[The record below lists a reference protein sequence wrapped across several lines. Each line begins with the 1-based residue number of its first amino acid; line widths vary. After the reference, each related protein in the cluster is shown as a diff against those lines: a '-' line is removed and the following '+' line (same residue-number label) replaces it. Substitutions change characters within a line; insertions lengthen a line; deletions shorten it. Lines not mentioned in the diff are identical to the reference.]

1 MSARHPPGGIEPPVR
16 VRITPEESRLLAEL
30 ILEHCGVA
38 LGSDAGFLLERRLA
52 SRLDHLSLGSY
63 LEYYHYLS
71 YDLGG
76 PAELLE
82 CIERVTTHE
91 TYLFREQF
99 QLDGFQREILP
110 ALQDRQGGRPLTV
123 WSAGCSTGEEAYT
136 IAAILAE
143 NALGTA
149 RVIGMDISLRG
160 IRTAEAGI
168 YGPSSFRTTSDERRD
183 RFFDP
188 LPAGQWRV
196 REGLRRMCNFVHCN
210 LLDTARLVE
219 LGPVDTIFCRNVLMY
234 LSNQARRRVIEGFY
248 EALVPGGYLLLG
260 HSESL
265 IGVPGRFD
273 LVNLSTDLVY
283 RKPGP
288 LSTRA
293 RGRG

>member
-1 MSARHPPGGIEPPVR
+1 
-16 VRITPEESRLLAEL
+16 VRITAEETRLLAEL
-30 ILEHCGVA
+30 VQEHCGVI
-38 LGSDAGFLLERRLA
+38 LGGDAGFLLERRLA
-52 SRLDHLSLGSY
+52 GRLDHLSLGTF
-63 LEYYHYLS
+63 LDYYHYLS
-71 YDLGG
+71 YDLAG
-76 PAELLE
+76 PAELEE

-99 QLDGFQREILP
+99 QLDAFQREILP
-110 ALQDRQGGRPLTV
+110 VLQARPGARPLTL

-136 IAAILAE
+136 IAALLAE
-143 NALGTA
+143 NAPGAA

-168 YGPSSFRTTSDERRD
+168 YGASSFRTTTDERRD
-183 RFFDP
+183 RFFEP
-188 LPAGQWRV
+188 QPGGLWRA
-196 REGLRRMCNFVHCN
+196 REGLRRMCNFVHMN

-234 LSNQARRRVIEGFY
+234 LSNQARRRVVEGFY
-248 EALVPGGYLLLG
+248 DALVPGGYLLLG

-265 IGVPGRFD
+265 ISVPGRFD

-288 LSTRA
+288 LAA
-293 RGRG
+293 RPSGRVSPG